1 MQGVGPRATAAH
13 NTAGPTDLRELVRP
27 RIALHA
33 AAIQSPG
40 VMHPRPGAA
49 VQAART
55 EQPWSRGRLP
65 PVQPRIA
72 EAAAGGGTRTPI
84 VGGRSHPWAALLAL
98 RLPHPGKQGTNTGQR
113 CHVSRAIISLQV
125 FLLMCAP
132 LPQASYIGVAVG
144 RDAGLALGIMLV
156 LYTLSDLLA
165 LLLIAALVR
174 RVRLPGRLGRWV
186 ARTAARA
193 EGLAGGRTALPALFA
208 TGYASLYAVGVLAGL
223 SRLRPARVIAAGLAG
238 DLVQFTSTVALGG
251 VLAHALPLPGG
262 TWALLLAA
270 SLLTGAVA
278 LSGAAYKFIARALR
292 PTVVPATTGPC

>member
-1 MQGVGPRATAAH
+1 M
-13 NTAGPTDLRELVRP
+13 
-27 RIALHA
+27 
-33 AAIQSPG
+33 
-40 VMHPRPGAA
+40 
-49 VQAART
+49 
-55 EQPWSRGRLP
+55 
-65 PVQPRIA
+65 
-72 EAAAGGGTRTPI
+72 
-84 VGGRSHPWAALLAL
+84 
-98 RLPHPGKQGTNTGQR
+98 
-113 CHVSRAIISLQV
+113 SRAIISLQV

-193 EGLAGGRTALPALFA
+193 EGLAGGRAALPALFA

-251 VLAHALPLPGG
+251 VLAHALPLLGG

-270 SLLTGAVA
+270 LLLTGAVA
-278 LSGAAYKFIARALR
+278 LGGAAYRFMARMLR
-292 PTVVPATTGPC
+292 PTTVAVAGTGPC